1 MKNTPFNELLKS
13 PHLLASMPI
22 EELEDITKNYPWFSL
37 AQSYLAKAYQENKS
51 HKTSGQIALASTLH
65 SNRAWLY
72 GFLKEP
78 ILQKQNTPEL
88 APTLPTEII
97 PETIV
102 EVVPSAAVPSTSLAQ
117 LAASMMDEEVR
128 QEVREVKRGE
138 EKLEQE
144 IEVREDKLGEVK
156 RVEEKVEQEIEVR
169 EDKRG
174 EEKVEQDEESEV
186 RDLDFLDKSIL
197 ATAVSSSIFLEV
209 SELDAE
215 EDSTK
220 DFAQDALQDSAKD
233 VAQGA
238 LQDSSKAV
246 AQGPAEEGESNALFT
261 WLRSVSD
268 ADEKDEVKD
277 EVKEESREVKRWED
291 EGRNSNES
299 VQPSIDLIEKFIATE
314 PRITPGKVEQYTGVS
329 FAKDSLEENFD
340 WVTETIAKLYAA
352 QGKIDRARKA
362 YKRLIE
368 LHPEKKIHFE
378 NQLKA
383 LNQRK

>member
-1 MKNTPFNELLKS
+1 MENTQFNELLKS

-22 EELEDITKNYPWFSL
+22 EDLETITKNYPWFSL
-37 AQSYLAKAYQENKS
+37 AHSYLAKAYQENNS

-65 SNRAWLY
+65 SNRTWLY

-78 ILQKQNTPEL
+78 ILQKKTPIEL
-88 APTLPTEII
+88 VDTLPTEII
-97 PETIV
+97 PEIILETTPV
-102 EVVPSAAVPSTSLAQ
+102 AVAPSSTSLSE
-117 LAASMMDEEVR
+117 LAASMMEEP
-128 QEVREVKRGE
+128 EVREVKRGE
-138 EKLEQE
+138 EP
-144 IEVREDKLGEVK
+144 EVREV
-156 RVEEKVEQEIEVR
+156 
-169 EDKRG
+169 KRG
-174 EEKVEQDEESEV
+174 EEPEVREVKRGEEEV

-209 SELDAE
+209 SEDVAE
-215 EDSTK
+215 
-220 DFAQDALQDSAKD
+220 QDSAKD
-233 VAQGA
+233 VKQDVA
-238 LQDSSKAV
+238 QDSSKDAS
-246 AQGPAEEGESNALFT
+246 QDDALFT

-268 ADEKDEVKD
+268 SEE
-277 EVKEESREVKRWED
+277 KEEEGQEKVREVKRGEE
-291 EGRNSNES
+291 EGQEKVREVKRGEEEVRKSTES
-299 VQPSIDLIEKFIATE
+299 IQPTLNLIEKFIATE

-340 WVTETIAKLYAA
+340 WVTETMAKLYAA

-378 NQLKA
+378 NQLKV

>member
-1 MKNTPFNELLKS
+1 MENTQFNELLKS

-22 EELEDITKNYPWFSL
+22 EDLETITKNYPWFSL
-37 AQSYLAKAYQENKS
+37 AHSYLAKAYQENNS

-65 SNRAWLY
+65 SNRTWLY

-78 ILQKQNTPEL
+78 ILQKETSTEIVES
-88 APTLPTEII
+88 LPTENIPEII
-97 PETIV
+97 PETA
-102 EVVPSAAVPSTSLAQ
+102 PSPVSSSTSLAE
-117 LAASMMDEEVR
+117 LAASMMEEPEVR
-128 QEVREVKRGE
+128 HEGREVKRGE
-138 EKLEQE
+138 EEGRHE
-144 IEVREDKLGEVK
+144 G
-156 RVEEKVEQEIEVR
+156 
-169 EDKRG
+169 
-174 EEKVEQDEESEV
+174 

-209 SELDAE
+209 SEREDAE
-215 EDSTK
+215 
-220 DFAQDALQDSAKD
+220 QDSAKD
-233 VAQGA
+233 VAQ
-238 LQDSSKAV
+238 DSSKDAS
-246 AQGPAEEGESNALFT
+246 QGPAKGGESEALFT

-268 ADEKDEVKD
+268 DEEIIEKVREDKTG
-277 EVKEESREVKRWED
+277 EE
-291 EGRNSNES
+291 EGRKSTES
-299 VQPSIDLIEKFIATE
+299 IQPTLNLIEKFIATE

-340 WVTETIAKLYAA
+340 WVTETMAKLYAT

-378 NQLKA
+378 NQLKV

>member
-1 MKNTPFNELLKS
+1 MENTQFNELLKS

-22 EELEDITKNYPWFSL
+22 EDLETIAKNYPWFSL
-37 AQSYLAKAYQENKS
+37 AHSYLAKAYQDNKS

-65 SNRAWLY
+65 SNRTWLY

-78 ILQKQNTPEL
+78 ILQKKTPTEL
-88 APTLPTEII
+88 VDTLPTEII
-97 PETIV
+97 PEIILETTPV
-102 EVVPSAAVPSTSLAQ
+102 TLAPSSTSLSE
-117 LAASMMDEEVR
+117 LAASMMEEP
-128 QEVREVKRGE
+128 EVREVKRGE
-138 EKLEQE
+138 EKVRQE
-144 IEVREDKLGEVK
+144 G
-156 RVEEKVEQEIEVR
+156 R

-174 EEKVEQDEESEV
+174 EEEV

-209 SELDAE
+209 SGDFAEQDAE
-215 EDSTK
+215 
-220 DFAQDALQDSAKD
+220 QDSAKD
-233 VAQGA
+233 LKQDVA
-238 LQDSSKAV
+238 QDSSKDVKQDV
-246 AQGPAEEGESNALFT
+246 AQDSSKDASQDDALFT

-268 ADEKDEVKD
+268 SEEK
-277 EVKEESREVKRWED
+277 KEEGQEKVREVKRGEE
-291 EGRNSNES
+291 EGRKSTES
-299 VQPSIDLIEKFIATE
+299 IQPTLNLIEKFIATE

-340 WVTETIAKLYAA
+340 WVTETMAKLYAA

-378 NQLKA
+378 NQLKV

>member
-1 MKNTPFNELLKS
+1 
-13 PHLLASMPI
+13 MPI

-37 AQSYLAKAYQENKS
+37 AHSYLAKAYQENKS

-65 SNRAWLY
+65 SNRTWLY

-78 ILQKQNTPEL
+78 ILKKQSQTEIVD
-88 APTLPTEII
+88 TLPTEII
-97 PETIV
+97 PEIVV
-102 EVVPSAAVPSTSLAQ
+102 EVVPSKVPSSSSLAE
-117 LAASMMDEEVR
+117 LAASMMDEEPEGR
-128 QEVREVKRGE
+128 
-138 EKLEQE
+138 
-144 IEVREDKLGEVK
+144 
-156 RVEEKVEQEIEVR
+156 EVR

-174 EEKVEQDEESEV
+174 EEIEV
-186 RDLDFLDKSIL
+186 REVREDKRGEEQEVREDKRREEKGRKEEQEEVTDLDFLDKSIL
-197 ATAVSSSIFLEV
+197 ATAVASSIFLEV
-209 SELDAE
+209 SETE
-215 EDSTK
+215 EEEEK
-220 DFAQDALQDSAKD
+220 DTEQDSVKE
-233 VAQGA
+233 VE
-238 LQDSSKAV
+238 
-246 AQGPAEEGESNALFT
+246 QGPSENGENEALFT

-268 ADEKDEVKD
+268 ADEKDEVK
-277 EVKEESREVKRWED
+277 EELKEDKRLED

-329 FAKDSLEENFD
+329 FAKESLEENFD
-340 WVTETIAKLYAA
+340 WVTETMAKLYAA

>member
-1 MKNTPFNELLKS
+1 MGNTQFNELLKS

-22 EELEDITKNYPWFSL
+22 EDLETITKNYPWFSL
-37 AQSYLAKAYQENKS
+37 AHSYLAKAYQDNKS

-65 SNRAWLY
+65 SNRTWLY

-78 ILQKQNTPEL
+78 ILQKKTPTEL
-88 APTLPTEII
+88 VDTLPTEII
-97 PETIV
+97 PEIILETTPV
-102 EVVPSAAVPSTSLAQ
+102 AVAPSSTSLSE
-117 LAASMMDEEVR
+117 LAASMMEEPEVR
-128 QEVREVKRGE
+128 EVKRGEEQEVREVKRGE
-138 EKLEQE
+138 EP
-144 IEVREDKLGEVK
+144 EVREV
-156 RVEEKVEQEIEVR
+156 
-169 EDKRG
+169 KRG
-174 EEKVEQDEESEV
+174 EEEV

-209 SELDAE
+209 SERE
-215 EDSTK
+215 EDVP
-220 DFAQDALQDSAKD
+220 QDAMQDSAK
-233 VAQGA
+233 GA
-238 LQDSSKAV
+238 SQDLPEDLSKNLEIGV
-246 AQGPAEEGESNALFT
+246 EQDDALFT

-268 ADEKDEVKD
+268 SEE
-277 EVKEESREVKRWED
+277 KEEEGQEKVREVKRGE
-291 EGRNSNES
+291 EEVRKSTES
-299 VQPSIDLIEKFIATE
+299 IQPTLNLIEKFIATE

-340 WVTETIAKLYAA
+340 WVTETMAKLYAA

-378 NQLKA
+378 NQLKV

>member
-37 AQSYLAKAYQENKS
+37 AHSYLAKAYQENKS

-65 SNRAWLY
+65 SNRTWLY

-78 ILQKQNTPEL
+78 ILKKQSQTEI
-88 APTLPTEII
+88 ADTLPTEII
-97 PETIV
+97 PEIVV
-102 EVVPSAAVPSTSLAQ
+102 EVAPSKVPSSSSLAE
-117 LAASMMDEEVR
+117 LAASMMDEEP
-128 QEVREVKRGE
+128 EGREAKRGE
-138 EKLEQE
+138 ELEVREDKRGEE
-144 IEVREDKLGEVK
+144 IEVREDKRGE
-156 RVEEKVEQEIEVR
+156 EIEVR

-174 EEKVEQDEESEV
+174 EEKGREDEKEEEV
-186 RDLDFLDKSIL
+186 TDLDFLDKSIL
-197 ATAVSSSIFLEV
+197 ATAVASSIFLEV
-209 SELDAE
+209 SEPEE
-215 EDSTK
+215 EDEK
-220 DFAQDALQDSAKD
+220 DAGQDSAKD
-233 VAQGA
+233 VE
-238 LQDSSKAV
+238 
-246 AQGPAEEGESNALFT
+246 QGPSENGENEALFT

-268 ADEKDEVKD
+268 IEVEPD
-277 EVKEESREVKRWED
+277 QETT
-291 EGRNSNES
+291 ES
-299 VQPSIDLIEKFIATE
+299 VQPSLDLIEKFIATE

-340 WVTETIAKLYAA
+340 WVTETMAKLYAT

>member
-1 MKNTPFNELLKS
+1 MENMQFNELLKS

-22 EELEDITKNYPWFSL
+22 EELETITKNYPWFSL
-37 AQSYLAKAYQENKS
+37 AHSYLAKAYQEKNS

-65 SNRAWLY
+65 SNRTWLY

-78 ILQKQNTPEL
+78 ILRKQEL
-88 APTLPTEII
+88 TEIVENLPI
-97 PETIV
+97 ETV
-102 EVVPSAAVPSTSLAQ
+102 AEVIEVPTAKEISPSNSLSQ
-117 LAASMMDEEVR
+117 LAESMLDEAVS
-128 QEVREVKRGE
+128 V
-138 EKLEQE
+138 
-144 IEVREDKLGEVK
+144 
-156 RVEEKVEQEIEVR
+156 EVR
-169 EDKRG
+169 EDKREEEIEVRDG
-174 EEKVEQDEESEV
+174 KTEEEKVRTEIREDERGEEEV
-186 RDLDFLDKSIL
+186 RELDFLDKSIL

-209 SELDAE
+209 SEADEEQDAAQ
-215 EDSTK
+215 DSTI
-220 DFAQDALQDSAKD
+220 D
-233 VAQGA
+233 
-238 LQDSSKAV
+238 V

-268 ADEKDEVKD
+268 SQESDEERQEEISGVK
-277 EVKEESREVKRWED
+277 KGEEKGSIELREDKRRE
-291 EGRNSNES
+291 EKVRQLNEA
-299 VQPSIDLIEKFIATE
+299 VQPSIDLIEKFIAAE

-340 WVTETIAKLYAA
+340 WVTETMAKLYAA

-362 YKRLIE
+362 YKRLIQ

>member
-37 AQSYLAKAYQENKS
+37 AHSYLAKAYQENKS

-65 SNRAWLY
+65 SNRTWLY

-78 ILQKQNTPEL
+78 ILKKQSQTEIVD
-88 APTLPTEII
+88 TLPTEII
-97 PETIV
+97 PEIVV
-102 EVVPSAAVPSTSLAQ
+102 EVVPSKVPSSSSLAE
-117 LAASMMDEEVR
+117 LAASMMDEEP
-128 QEVREVKRGE
+128 EGREDKRGE
-138 EKLEQE
+138 E
-144 IEVREDKLGEVK
+144 IEVREVREDKRGE
-156 RVEEKVEQEIEVR
+156 EIEVR

-174 EEKVEQDEESEV
+174 EEKGREDEKEEEV
-186 RDLDFLDKSIL
+186 TDLDFLDKSIL
-197 ATAVSSSIFLEV
+197 ATAVASSIFLEV
-209 SELDAE
+209 SETE
-215 EDSTK
+215 EEEEK
-220 DFAQDALQDSAKD
+220 DTEQDSVKE
-233 VAQGA
+233 VE
-238 LQDSSKAV
+238 
-246 AQGPAEEGESNALFT
+246 QGPSENGENEALFT

-268 ADEKDEVKD
+268 ADEKDEVK
-277 EVKEESREVKRWED
+277 EELKEDKRLED

-329 FAKDSLEENFD
+329 FAKESLEENFD
-340 WVTETIAKLYAA
+340 WVTETMAKLYAA

>member
-1 MKNTPFNELLKS
+1 MGNTEFNDILKS

-22 EELEDITKNYPWFSL
+22 EDLETITKNYPWFSL
-37 AQSYLAKAYQENKS
+37 AHSYLAKAYQENKS

-65 SNRAWLY
+65 SNRTWLY

-78 ILQKQNTPEL
+78 ILQKNTPTEL
-88 APTLPTEII
+88 VDTLPTEII
-97 PETIV
+97 PEIILETTPV
-102 EVVPSAAVPSTSLAQ
+102 AVAPSSSSLSQ
-117 LAASMMDEEVR
+117 LAASMMEEP
-128 QEVREVKRGE
+128 EVREVKRGE
-138 EKLEQE
+138 EPQ
-144 IEVREDKLGEVK
+144 VREV
-156 RVEEKVEQEIEVR
+156 
-169 EDKRG
+169 KRG
-174 EEKVEQDEESEV
+174 EEKVRQEDEQEV

-209 SELDAE
+209 SEDVAEQDAE
-215 EDSTK
+215 
-220 DFAQDALQDSAKD
+220 QDSAKD
-233 VAQGA
+233 VAQ
-238 LQDSSKAV
+238 DSSKD
-246 AQGPAEEGESNALFT
+246 AEQEDALFT

-268 ADEKDEVKD
+268 EEEIIEKV
-277 EVKEESREVKRWED
+277 REVKRGEE
-291 EGRNSNES
+291 EGSKSTES
-299 VQPSIDLIEKFIATE
+299 IQPTLSLIEKFIATE

-340 WVTETIAKLYAA
+340 WVTETMAKLYAA

-378 NQLKA
+378 NQLKV

>member
-1 MKNTPFNELLKS
+1 MENTQFNDILKS

-22 EELEDITKNYPWFSL
+22 EDLETITKNYPWFSL
-37 AQSYLAKAYQENKS
+37 AHSYLAKAYQDNKS

-65 SNRAWLY
+65 SNRTWLY

-78 ILQKQNTPEL
+78 ILQKKTPTEL
-88 APTLPTEII
+88 VDTLPTEII
-97 PETIV
+97 PEIILETTPV
-102 EVVPSAAVPSTSLAQ
+102 TLAPSSTSLSE
-117 LAASMMDEEVR
+117 LAASMMEEP
-128 QEVREVKRGE
+128 EVREVKRGE
-138 EKLEQE
+138 EKVRQE
-144 IEVREDKLGEVK
+144 G
-156 RVEEKVEQEIEVR
+156 R

-174 EEKVEQDEESEV
+174 EEEV

-209 SELDAE
+209 SGDVAEQDAE
-215 EDSTK
+215 
-220 DFAQDALQDSAKD
+220 
-233 VAQGA
+233 
-238 LQDSSKAV
+238 QDSSKDVKQDVKQDV
-246 AQGPAEEGESNALFT
+246 AQDSSKDASQDDALFT

-268 ADEKDEVKD
+268 SEEK
-277 EVKEESREVKRWED
+277 KEEGQEKVREVKRGEE
-291 EGRNSNES
+291 EGRKSTES
-299 VQPSIDLIEKFIATE
+299 IQPTLNLIEKFIATE

-340 WVTETIAKLYAA
+340 WVTETMAKLYAA

-378 NQLKA
+378 NQLKV

>member
-22 EELEDITKNYPWFSL
+22 EELEDLTKNYPWFSL
-37 AQSYLAKAYQENKS
+37 AHSYLAKAYQENKS

-65 SNRAWLY
+65 SNRTWLY

-78 ILQKQNTPEL
+78 ILQKQTQTEI

-97 PETIV
+97 TET
-102 EVVPSAAVPSTSLAQ
+102 VVDASPSAASNSTSLAE
-117 LAASMMDEEVR
+117 LAASMMDEEP
-128 QEVREVKRGE
+128 EVREVERGE
-138 EKLEQE
+138 EPD
-144 IEVREDKLGEVK
+144 VREVEKGEE
-156 RVEEKVEQEIEVR
+156 RVRQEEEKEEVT
-169 EDKRG
+169 
-174 EEKVEQDEESEV
+174 
-186 RDLDFLDKSIL
+186 DLDFLDKSIL
-197 ATAVSSSIFLEV
+197 ATAVSSSILLEV
-209 SELDAE
+209 SETDSSEDVEQDAE
-215 EDSTK
+215 
-220 DFAQDALQDSAKD
+220 
-233 VAQGA
+233 
-238 LQDSSKAV
+238 QDSSKDVMQDSAQD
-246 AQGPAEEGESNALFT
+246 ASQGPAEVGENEALFT
-261 WLRSVSD
+261 WLRSVS
-268 ADEKDEVKD
+268 
-277 EVKEESREVKRWED
+277 EEEGEIEQGREVKRGE
-291 EGRNSNES
+291 EQEVREVKRGEEEIRKSMES

-329 FAKDSLEENFD
+329 FAKESLEENFD
-340 WVTETIAKLYAA
+340 WVTETMAKLYAA

>member
-1 MKNTPFNELLKS
+1 MGNTQFNELLKS

-22 EELEDITKNYPWFSL
+22 EDLETITKNYPWFSL
-37 AQSYLAKAYQENKS
+37 AHSYLAKAYQDNKS

-65 SNRAWLY
+65 SNRTWLY

-78 ILQKQNTPEL
+78 ILQKKTPTEL
-88 APTLPTEII
+88 VDTLPTEII
-97 PETIV
+97 PEIILETTPV
-102 EVVPSAAVPSTSLAQ
+102 AVAPSSTSLSE
-117 LAASMMDEEVR
+117 LAASMMEEPEVR
-128 QEVREVKRGE
+128 EVKRGEEQEVREVKRGE
-138 EKLEQE
+138 EQ
-144 IEVREDKLGEVK
+144 EVREV
-156 RVEEKVEQEIEVR
+156 
-169 EDKRG
+169 KRG
-174 EEKVEQDEESEV
+174 EEEV

-209 SELDAE
+209 SERE
-215 EDSTK
+215 EDVP
-220 DFAQDALQDSAKD
+220 QDAMQDSAK
-233 VAQGA
+233 GA
-238 LQDSSKAV
+238 SQDLPEDLSKNLEIGV
-246 AQGPAEEGESNALFT
+246 EQDDALFT

-268 ADEKDEVKD
+268 SEE
-277 EVKEESREVKRWED
+277 KEEEGQEKVREVKRGE
-291 EGRNSNES
+291 EEVRKSTES
-299 VQPSIDLIEKFIATE
+299 IQPTLNLIEKFIATE

-340 WVTETIAKLYAA
+340 WVTETMAKLYAA

-378 NQLKA
+378 NQLKV

>member
-37 AQSYLAKAYQENKS
+37 AHSYLAKAYQENKS

-78 ILQKQNTPEL
+78 ILRKEE
-88 APTLPTEII
+88 ASD
-97 PETIV
+97 IV
-102 EVVPSAAVPSTSLAQ
+102 ESLPIETVSEVVEVPTSKEISTSLSQ
-117 LAASMMDEEVR
+117 LAESMLDEQVTTEVREVKKEEEKVEKELREVKKEEDEVRQEDEIEGREDKKVEDEVR
-128 QEVREVKRGE
+128 QEVREK
-138 EKLEQE
+138 KT
-144 IEVREDKLGEVK
+144 REDKG
-156 RVEEKVEQEIEVR
+156 R
-169 EDKRG
+169 
-174 EEKVEQDEESEV
+174 QDEEEV
-186 RDLDFLDKSIL
+186 TDLDFLDKSIL

-209 SELDAE
+209 SESESSEDVAQ
-215 EDSTK
+215 DSTK
-220 DFAQDALQDSAKD
+220 DAEKDAEK
-233 VAQGA
+233 
-238 LQDSSKAV
+238 
-246 AQGPAEEGESNALFT
+246 GPAKEGESNALFT
-261 WLRSVSD
+261 WLRSVS
-268 ADEKDEVKD
+268 EEEETIEEVI
-277 EVKEESREVKRWED
+277 ED
-291 EGRNSNES
+291 KKGEDDVRKSKES

-314 PRITPGKVEQYTGVS
+314 PRITPGKVEQYSGVS
-329 FAKDSLEENFD
+329 FAKDSLEDSFD
-340 WVTETIAKLYAA
+340 WVTETMAKLYAT

-362 YKRLIE
+362 YKQLIE

>member
-37 AQSYLAKAYQENKS
+37 AHSYLAKAYQENKS

-65 SNRAWLY
+65 SNRTWLY

-78 ILQKQNTPEL
+78 ILQKNSEIEIADP
-88 APTLPTEII
+88 LPIEKTT
-97 PETIV
+97 ETIV
-102 EVVPSAAVPSTSLAQ
+102 EVIPNKTSSSTSLAE
-117 LAASMMDEEVR
+117 LAASMMDEE
-128 QEVREVKRGE
+128 QQVK
-138 EKLEQE
+138 K
-144 IEVREDKLGEVK
+144 
-156 RVEEKVEQEIEVR
+156 EVR

-174 EEKVEQDEESEV
+174 EENEKQNENENENEEIREDKREEDEV

-209 SELDAE
+209 SEADEEDAE
-215 EDSTK
+215 QDSTK
-220 DFAQDALQDSAKD
+220 DAMQDSTKD
-233 VAQGA
+233 AS
-238 LQDSSKAV
+238 QDLPKNLPKNLVSDV
-246 AQGPAEEGESNALFT
+246 EQDVLFT

-268 ADEKDEVKD
+268 SGEENENEKLNENEAVSEDKR
-277 EVKEESREVKRWED
+277 EEKR
-291 EGRNSNES
+291 GRKLTEA

-340 WVTETIAKLYAA
+340 WVTETMAKLYAT